1 MHLVINRKKAI
12 AVQSQIVHGSLED
25 IYTTGAGEAVMQDKQ
40 LSHLCIVRK
49 TNSNSAD

>member
-1 MHLVINRKKAI
+1 MHLVIKRKKAR
-12 AVQSQIVHGSLED
+12 AVQSQMHGSLED
-25 IYTTGAGEAVMQDKQ
+25 IYTTGAGEAVMEDKQ

>member
-25 IYTTGAGEAVMQDKQ
+25 ICTTGAGEAVMEDKQ